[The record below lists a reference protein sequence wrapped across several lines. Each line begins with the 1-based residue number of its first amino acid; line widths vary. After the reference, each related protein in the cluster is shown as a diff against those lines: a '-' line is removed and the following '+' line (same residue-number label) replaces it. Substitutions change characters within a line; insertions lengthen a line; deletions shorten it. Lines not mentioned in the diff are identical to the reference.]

1 MLRVQ
6 ICVPEVFN
14 PSKSHKAIIFCQQE
28 NRKKKWI
35 LEKMKTYGCKHLKT
49 KALMTNKRNW

>member
-6 ICVPEVFN
+6 RCVPELSN
-14 PSKSHKAIIFCQQE
+14 PSKLHKAIIFCQQE

-35 LEKMKTYGCKHLKT
+35 LEKKKTYGIK
-49 KALMTNKRNW
+49 N

>member
-1 MLRVQ
+1 MPRVQ
-6 ICVPEVFN
+6 ICVPEVSN

-35 LEKMKTYGCKHLKT
+35 LEKKKTNGIKH
-49 KALMTNKRNW
+49 